1 MLMGLGN
8 LNISMMMIINTDD
21 DDDNMEGSVSA

>member
-8 LNISMMMIINTDD
+8 LNISMIIINTDD
-21 DDDNMEGSVSA
+21 DDDNMKGSVSA